1 MIPTE
6 FLERMKAM
14 LGDEFADFKAALEKS
29 AERGYRINTLKCD
42 IADFSD
48 SACMPSEPLGYVKG
62 GFRLLS
68 DSRGIGNSPTH
79 HSGRIYIQDP
89 GAMASS
95 AAIDIKEGMWVADL
109 CAAPGGKSTELAA
122 RLAGTGFI
130 LSNEYVPKRA
140 KILVGN
146 FERMG
151 IRNGIVTSL
160 DTSELARLF
169 PFAFDAVVA
178 DAPCSGEG
186 MLRKDVPAAE
196 EWSVENIAKCKERQ
210 AYILDNAA
218 KMVRGGGSLLYS
230 TCTYSLEENEMT
242 VDEFLIRHPD
252 FELIALPDDIAAAS
266 SDGIQFVGAV
276 TKNLHFSR
284 RFYPHKSKG
293 EGQFIALMRRRGD
306 EYEFPSFKSC
316 EALPTKE
323 EKAAVLDFFKENLKK
338 IPEGRIAKVGNN
350 LVLISHGCPIPP
362 RSVFSAGVLLG
373 ELRGRTFIPR
383 HQFFSCYGDLF
394 IRQENITDEALALK
408 YIRGEEIPATFGGSG
423 FCSVLYR
430 SSPLGG
436 GKASSGMIKNHYP
449 KGLRNN

>member
-1 MIPTE
+1 
-6 FLERMKAM
+6 
-14 LGDEFADFKAALEKS
+14 
-29 AERGYRINTLKCD
+29 
-42 IADFSD
+42 
-48 SACMPSEPLGYVKG
+48 
-62 GFRLLS
+62 
-68 DSRGIGNSPTH
+68 
-79 HSGRIYIQDP
+79 
-89 GAMASS
+89 
-95 AAIDIKEGMWVADL
+95 
-109 CAAPGGKSTELAA
+109 
-122 RLAGTGFI
+122 
-130 LSNEYVPKRA
+130 
-140 KILVGN
+140 
-146 FERMG
+146 
-151 IRNGIVTSL
+151 
-160 DTSELARLF
+160 
-169 PFAFDAVVA
+169 
-178 DAPCSGEG
+178 
-186 MLRKDVPAAE
+186 
-196 EWSVENIAKCKERQ
+196 
-210 AYILDNAA
+210 
-218 KMVRGGGSLLYS
+218 
-230 TCTYSLEENEMT
+230 MT

-373 ELRGRTFIPR
+373 ELRGRTFIPS